1 MSHSRSI
8 VRSQV
13 RRTARARVLGAA
25 LLGTGIAWFLQT
37 LGLIELPAEA
47 LLSVFLLILGL
58 GLVLAAKW
66 GPYWNLVFLGIVLA
80 LILTSTAAVD
90 VSVKGGVGDI
100 HFTPAAIQELRP
112 YNMAV
117 GDLHIDLTQISFPD
131 GDTEVEGGATIGH
144 IQVIVPDDVAV
155 RVESRAGVGAISI
168 FGMERNQSSFPL
180 EDTYQSAGFEFA
192 QRRLRLKL
200 DVGIGYIEVLRGR

>member
-8 VRSQV
+8 VRSHI

-25 LLGTGIAWFLQT
+25 LLGTGIVWFLQT

-66 GPYWNLVFLGIVLA
+66 GPFWNLVFLGIVLA

-90 VSVKGGVGDI
+90 VHVRGGVGDVR
-100 HFTPAAIQELRP
+100 FTPAAIQELRP
-112 YNMAV
+112 YNLAI
-117 GDLHIDLTQISFPD
+117 GELRIDLTQIAFPD
-131 GDTEVEGGATIGH
+131 GETEVEGGATIGE
-144 IQVIVPDDVAV
+144 IKVIVPADLAV

-180 EDTYQSAGFEFA
+180 KDTFQSAGFEFA
-192 QRRLRLKL
+192 QRRLKLKL
-200 DVGIGYIEVLRGR
+200 DVGIGEIEVIRGR